1 MPSFLLA
8 LCVAGVHAQ
17 DDLDHVLRALPDLP
31 TVQAEAPGYFDLA
44 GESAEMG
51 YATRVEKWSAKLD
64 QYLDLSP
71 SLTVDY
77 GLLLTNRLSAGGTF
91 RRENAFSEVILNG
104 VYAPQRNVR
113 LRLTGAQ
120 LRNAGGFASAVNGD
134 NAILQNSVLLNAR
147 KSWDKY
153 LFLSDLGLTAYST
166 QANAPAAL
174 TTLAGDDSSLARG
187 RKDGY
192 MLNLGMHPTA
202 HSRVELRREFGH
214 LSYSFGEN
222 ARYAADLASSRMK
235 YSHYLGNCM
244 RVQGR
249 YSTGSDA
256 ERLDLNLARNKWS
269 INLSREQGMDNNSAI
284 MIGYTVPLGTR
295 GTQSMHDDACSGR
308 PSGAPAFEPI
318 IDASMARPTQL
329 PSAPLPMEMP
339 Y

>member
-1 MPSFLLA
+1 MLPLVLA
-8 LCVAGVHAQ
+8 PCMAGVHAQ
-17 DDLDHVLRALPDLP
+17 EELDHVLRALPDLP

-91 RRENAFSEVILNG
+91 RRENTFSEVILNG

-120 LRNAGGFASAVNGD
+120 LRNTGGLMPSASGD

-166 QANAPAAL
+166 QANAPATVAE
-174 TTLAGDDSSLARG
+174 DDGGPARG

-214 LSYSFGEN
+214 LSYSLGEN

-284 MIGYTVPLGTR
+284 MIGYTMPLGTH
-295 GTQSMHDDACSGR
+295 GMHDDTCPGR

-329 PSAPLPMEMP
+329 PSTPLPMEMR